1 MIADYVFKG
10 ILNELIWQ
18 VTLRYFDYGTFHA
31 DYNKMVNIRGGGFW
45 KRIEWVLLNPQFY
58 LMIPSRWMPISLKLM
73 YDLVID
79 QRKNNALE
87 KNKMDLEIKLLKA
100 QINPQFIDESLENI
114 KNVVKTNSEKA
125 ELMTLKLSN
134 MIRYTLYET
143 DVENVALQKELD
155 FMINYVDLQE
165 TRLADTANVNLRLK
179 TNTRDNLMISPLL
192 VFPLLE
198 KAFRCIK
205 SNCDID
211 MKVQDDVFEL
221 KIEADSVPDCVHTGV
236 QNVQKR
242 LAFLYP
248 NKHGLKVIENAG
260 VFKVDLKLDL

>member
-45 KRIEWVLLNPQFY
+45 KRIEWVFSNPEFY

-221 KIEADSVPDCVHTGV
+221 KIEADSVPDCVHAGV

-248 NKHGLKVIENAG
+248 NKYKLKVIENAG
-260 VFKVDLKLDL
+260 VFKIDLKLDL